1 LKRKRSTQVGT
12 KILFEIDSKQH
23 EGAKLNSQNESQKNI
38 IQRIVEGSLRLS
50 TSEEFEELIE
60 RFHDNADIHREY
72 ADFLA
77 QKKDTDAAHQTY
89 NKTADL
95 YIQANKALQAI
106 VAKIR
111 AWSIVK
117 PNHEQGRSFHAAIQ
131 KTTPGESP
139 LQSFFAEMSYPEFI
153 GIMLRMIRV
162 RFPSGQFVV
171 KYGDPAN
178 DIYFIVSGTI
188 EERTHV
194 SANKQGTSPS
204 TSIKFLSDNDIFGE
218 TFPLE
223 QFNVSKSDIKTLT
236 AVELVKIKKPILA
249 DILKKHT
256 GIEKLFK
263 NLYKGPSKNTRER
276 VWTSVRRSV
285 RHEIPIKINL
295 KIFLA
300 DDKTEL
306 DSVGYTRDMSL
317 GGACIELEEK
327 YWRTKQEQIVDSDAM
342 LHVYLPNVDETL
354 EIMGTVL
361 WVRKDTQAGKDLTLI
376 GIRFK
381 AMSDADR
388 DFLNEYC
395 FGSDGE
401 QNLIW
406 DLWETYVK

>member
-1 LKRKRSTQVGT
+1 MNSLNENRKNT
-12 KILFEIDSKQH
+12 
-23 EGAKLNSQNESQKNI
+23 

-50 TSEEFEELIE
+50 TAEEFEKLIAQ
-60 RFHDNADIHREY
+60 FGDNADIHREY
-72 ADFLA
+72 ADFLV
-77 QKKDTDAAHQTY
+77 QKKETDAAYRAY

-131 KTTPGESP
+131 KTSPGESP
-139 LQSFFAEMSYPEFI
+139 LQTFFAEMSYPEFI

-162 RFPSGQFVV
+162 RFPADQFVV
-171 KYGDPAN
+171 KYGDPGN
-178 DIYFIVSGTI
+178 DIYFIVSGTV

-194 SANKQGTSPS
+194 SANKRGTSPG

-218 TFPLE
+218 AFPLE
-223 QFNVSKSDIKTLT
+223 QFNVSKSDIKTVT
-236 AVELVKIKKPILA
+236 AVELVKIKKPILM
-249 DILKKHT
+249 DILKKHK
-256 GIEKLFK
+256 GIEKRLE
-263 NLYKGPSKNTRER
+263 NLYKGPPGGAKGRA
-276 VWTSVRRSV
+276 WTSVRRST

-300 DDKTEL
+300 HDNTEI
-306 DSVGYTRDMSL
+306 DSIGYTRDISL
-317 GGACIELEEK
+317 GGACIELGEK
-327 YWRTKQEQIVDSDAM
+327 HWAVTQETVVDSEAM
-342 LHVYLPNVDETL
+342 LHIYLPNVDETL

-361 WVRKDTQAGKDLTLI
+361 WVRKDTQGNKDLSLI
-376 GIRFK
+376 GIQFK
-381 AMSDADR
+381 ALSDADR

>member
-1 LKRKRSTQVGT
+1 
-12 KILFEIDSKQH
+12 
-23 EGAKLNSQNESQKNI
+23 LNSQNESRKNT

-50 TSEEFEELIE
+50 TTEEFEELIE
-60 RFHDNADIHREY
+60 QFEDNADIHREY
-72 ADFLA
+72 ADFLV
-77 QKKDTDAAHQTY
+77 QKKETTAAYQAY

-95 YIQANKALQAI
+95 FIQADKALQAI

-131 KTTPGESP
+131 KTAPGESP
-139 LQSFFAEMSYPEFI
+139 LQAFFAEMSYPEFI

-162 RFPSGQFVV
+162 RYPADQFVV
-171 KYGDPAN
+171 KYGDPGN

-188 EERTHV
+188 EERTHTAV
-194 SANKQGTSPS
+194 NKRGASPA

-218 TFPLE
+218 AFPLE
-223 QFNVSKSDIKTLT
+223 AFNVSKSDIKTLT
-236 AVELVKIKKPILA
+236 AVELVKIKKPILV
-249 DILKKHT
+249 DIFKKHK
-256 GIEKLFK
+256 GIEKLLK
-263 NLYKGPSKNTRER
+263 NLYKGPSGDTKGRA
-276 VWTSVRRSV
+276 WTSVRRSV
-285 RHEIPIKINL
+285 RHEIPIKVNL

-306 DSVGYTRDMSL
+306 DSVGYTRDISL
-317 GGACIELEEK
+317 GGTCIELEKK
-327 YWRTKQEQIVDSDAM
+327 YWGGKEEAVINSNAM
-342 LHVYLPNVDETL
+342 LHIYLPNVDETL

-361 WVRKDTQAGKDLTLI
+361 WVRKDPQVNKDLSLI
-376 GIRFK
+376 GIQFNTL
-381 AMSDADR
+381 SDADR

-401 QNLIW
+401 QNLLW

>member
-1 LKRKRSTQVGT
+1 M
-12 KILFEIDSKQH
+12 
-23 EGAKLNSQNESQKNI
+23 NSQNESRKNI

-50 TSEEFEELIE
+50 TTEEFEELIE
-60 RFHDNADIHREY
+60 QFEDNADIHREY
-72 ADFLA
+72 ADFLV
-77 QKKDTDAAHQTY
+77 QKKETTAAYQAY
-89 NKTADL
+89 NKTAEL
-95 YIQANKALQAI
+95 FIQADKALQAI

-131 KTTPGESP
+131 KTAPGESP
-139 LQSFFAEMSYPEFI
+139 LQTFFAEMSYPEFI

-162 RFPSGQFVV
+162 RYPADQFVV
-171 KYGDPAN
+171 KYGDPGN

-188 EERTHV
+188 EERTHL
-194 SANKQGTSPS
+194 SANKRGASPA

-218 TFPLE
+218 AFPLE

-249 DILKKHT
+249 DILNKHK
-256 GIEKLFK
+256 GIEKLLE
-263 NLYKGPSKNTRER
+263 NLYKGPSGDAKGRA
-276 VWTSVRRSV
+276 WTSVRRSV

-306 DSVGYTRDMSL
+306 DSVGYTRDISL
-317 GGACIELEEK
+317 GGACIEVDRK
-327 YWRTKQEQIVDSDAM
+327 YWGGKEKKVIDSDAM
-342 LHVYLPNVDETL
+342 LHIYLPNVDETL

-361 WVRKDTQAGKDLTLI
+361 WVRKDTQADKDLSLI
-376 GIRFK
+376 GIQFK
-381 AMSDADR
+381 TLSDADR

>member
-1 LKRKRSTQVGT
+1 
-12 KILFEIDSKQH
+12 
-23 EGAKLNSQNESQKNI
+23 LNSQNESQKNT

-50 TSEEFEELIE
+50 TAEEFEELIE
-60 RFHDNADIHREY
+60 QFDDNADIHREY
-72 ADFLA
+72 ADFLV
-77 QKKDTDAAHQTY
+77 QKKETDAAYQAY

-95 YIQANKALQAI
+95 FIQANKALQAI

-117 PNHEQGRSFHAAIQ
+117 PNHGQGRAFHAAIR
-131 KTTPGESP
+131 KTAPGESP
-139 LQSFFAEMSYPEFI
+139 LQKFFAEMSYPEFI

-162 RFPSGQFVV
+162 RYPADQFVV
-171 KYGDPAN
+171 KYGDPGN

-194 SANKQGTSPS
+194 AANKRGASPG

-218 TFPLE
+218 AFPLE

-249 DILKKHT
+249 DIFKKHK
-256 GIEKLFK
+256 GIEKLLK
-263 NLYKGPSKNTRER
+263 DLYKGPSGDAKGRA
-276 VWTSVRRSV
+276 WTSVRRSV
-285 RHEIPIKINL
+285 RHEIPIMINL
-295 KIFLA
+295 TIFLA
-300 DDKTEL
+300 DNKTEI
-306 DSVGYTRDMSL
+306 DSVGYTRDISL
-317 GGACIELEEK
+317 GGACIELEK
-327 YWRTKQEQIVDSDAM
+327 KHWSVKQETVIDSDVT
-342 LHVYLPNVDETL
+342 LHIYLPNVDETL

-361 WVRKDTQAGKDLTLI
+361 WVRKDKQVDKDLSLI
-376 GIRFK
+376 GIQFK
-381 AMSDADR
+381 TMSDADR

>member
-1 LKRKRSTQVGT
+1 MGQKSFLKL
-12 KILFEIDSKQH
+12 ILNNTW
-23 EGAKLNSQNESQKNI
+23 GAKLNSQNESRKNI

-50 TSEEFEELIE
+50 TAEEFEELIE
-60 RFHDNADIHREY
+60 QFHDNADIHREY

-77 QKKDTDAAHQTY
+77 QKKDTDAAYQTY

-117 PNHEQGRSFHAAIQ
+117 PNHEQGRSFHAAIR
-131 KTTPGESP
+131 KITPGESP
-139 LQSFFAEMSYPEFI
+139 LQTFFAEMSYPEFI

-162 RFPSGQFVV
+162 RFPSDQFVV
-171 KYGDPAN
+171 KYGDPGN

-194 SANKQGTSPS
+194 SANKQGTSPT

-218 TFPLE
+218 IFPLE

-249 DILKKHT
+249 DILKKHK
-256 GIEKLFK
+256 GIEKLFE
-263 NLYKGPSKNTRER
+263 NLYKGPSGNTKER

-295 KIFLA
+295 KIFMA

-306 DSVGYTRDMSL
+306 DSVGYTRDISL

-327 YWRTKQEQIVDSDAM
+327 YWSAKQEKVVDSDAM

-361 WVRKDTQAGKDLTLI
+361 WTRNDTRAGKEISLI
-376 GIRFK
+376 GIQFK
-381 AMSDADR
+381 TLSDADR

-401 QNLIW
+401 QNLLW

>member
-1 LKRKRSTQVGT
+1 M
-12 KILFEIDSKQH
+12 
-23 EGAKLNSQNESQKNI
+23 

-50 TSEEFEELIE
+50 TAEEFIKLIE
-60 RFHDNADIHREY
+60 QFEDNADIHREY

-77 QKKDTDAAHQTY
+77 QKKEIDAAY
-89 NKTADL
+89 RAYIKAADL
-95 YIQANKALQAI
+95 YLQANKALQAI

-117 PNHEQGRSFHAAIQ
+117 PNHEQGRSFHAAIR
-131 KTTPGESP
+131 KIAPGESA
-139 LQSFFAEMSYPEFI
+139 LQTFFAEMSYPEFI

-162 RFPSGQFVV
+162 RFPADQFIV
-171 KYGDPAN
+171 KYGDPGN

-194 SANKQGTSPS
+194 SAGKRGESPGTSV
-204 TSIKFLSDNDIFGE
+204 KFLSDNDIFGE
-218 TFPLE
+218 AFPLD

-236 AVELVKIKKPILA
+236 AVELVKIKKPILT

-256 GIEKLFK
+256 GIAKRLQ
-263 NLYKGPSKNTRER
+263 NLYKGPSGDSKER
-276 VWTSVRRSV
+276 AWTSVRRSV
-285 RHEIPIKINL
+285 RHEIPIKTNL
-295 KIFLA
+295 KLILA
-300 DDKTEL
+300 DGKTKL
-306 DSVGYTRDMSL
+306 DSTGFTRDMSL

-327 YWRTKQEQIVDSDAM
+327 YWGTKQDVVIDSDAI
-342 LHVYLPNVDETL
+342 LNIYLPNVNETL
-354 EIMGTVL
+354 EITGTVL
-361 WVRKDTQAGKDLTLI
+361 WVRKDTQDGKDLLLI

-381 AMSDADR
+381 RLSDADR
-388 DFLNEYC
+388 DFLNKYC

>member
-1 LKRKRSTQVGT
+1 MLNNTWGV
-12 KILFEIDSKQH
+12 
-23 EGAKLNSQNESQKNI
+23 KLNSQNESQKNT

-50 TSEEFEELIE
+50 TAEEFEELIE
-60 RFHDNADIHREY
+60 KFHDNADIHREY
-72 ADFLA
+72 ADFLV
-77 QKKDTDAAHQTY
+77 QKKDTAAAYQTY

-95 YIQANKALQAI
+95 FIQANKALQAI

-117 PNHEQGRSFHAAIQ
+117 PNHEQGRSFHAAIR
-131 KTTPGESP
+131 KTAPGESP
-139 LQSFFAEMSYPEFI
+139 LQAFFAEMSYPEFI

-162 RFPSGQFVV
+162 RFPADQFIV
-171 KYGDPAN
+171 KYGDPGN
-178 DIYFIVSGTI
+178 DIYFIVSGTV

-194 SANKQGTSPS
+194 SANKQGASPA
-204 TSIKFLSDNDIFGE
+204 TAIKFLSDNDIFGE
-218 TFPLE
+218 AFPLE

-249 DILKKHT
+249 DILKKHK
-256 GIEKLFK
+256 GIEKRFK
-263 NLYKGPSKNTRER
+263 NLYKGPSKNAKER

-295 KIFLA
+295 KIFMA
-300 DDKTEL
+300 DDETEL
-306 DSVGYTRDMSL
+306 DSVGYTRDISL

-327 YWRTKQEQIVDSDAM
+327 HWHAEQETVIDSDAM

-361 WVRKDTQAGKDLTLI
+361 WVRKDTQREKDLSLI
-376 GIRFK
+376 GIQFNTL
-381 AMSDADR
+381 SDADR

>member
-1 LKRKRSTQVGT
+1 M
-12 KILFEIDSKQH
+12 
-23 EGAKLNSQNESQKNI
+23 NNQNESQKNI
-38 IQRIVEGSLRLS
+38 IQKIVEGSLRLS
-50 TSEEFEELIE
+50 TAEEFEKLIE
-60 RFHDNADIHREY
+60 QFDDNADIHREY
-72 ADFLA
+72 ADFLV
-77 QKKDTDAAHQTY
+77 QKKETDTAYQVY
-89 NKTADL
+89 SKTADL

-117 PNHEQGRSFHAAIQ
+117 PNHEQGRSFHAAIR
-131 KTTPGESP
+131 KTALGESP
-139 LQSFFAEMSYPEFI
+139 LQAFFAEMSYPEFI

-162 RFPSGQFVV
+162 RFPADQFVI
-171 KYGDPAN
+171 KYGDPGN

-194 SANKQGTSPS
+194 SADKRGASPS
-204 TSIKFLSDNDIFGE
+204 SSVKFLSDNDIFGE
-218 TFPLE
+218 AFPLE

-236 AVELVKIKKPILA
+236 AVELVKIRKPILT
-249 DILKKHT
+249 DILKKHK
-256 GIEKLFK
+256 GIEKLLE
-263 NLYKGPSKNTRER
+263 NLYKGPSGDAKER
-276 VWTSVRRSV
+276 AWTSVRRSV

-306 DSVGYTRDMSL
+306 DSVGYTRDISL
-317 GGACIELEEK
+317 GGACIELENK
-327 YWRTKQEQIVDSDAM
+327 HWSVKQDAVVDLDTM
-342 LHVYLPNVDETL
+342 LHLYLPNVDETL

-361 WVRKDTQAGKDLTLI
+361 WVRKVKQGNKDLSLI
-376 GIRFK
+376 GIQFK
-381 AMSDADR
+381 TLSDADR
-388 DFLNEYC
+388 DFLDEYC

>member
-1 LKRKRSTQVGT
+1 M
-12 KILFEIDSKQH
+12 
-23 EGAKLNSQNESQKNI
+23 NSQNESLKNT

-50 TSEEFEELIE
+50 TTEEFEELIE
-60 RFHDNADIHREY
+60 QFHDNADIHREY
-72 ADFLA
+72 ADFLV
-77 QKKDTDAAHQTY
+77 QKKDIAAAYQTY

-95 YIQANKALQAI
+95 FIQVNKPLQAI

-117 PNHEQGRSFHAAIQ
+117 PSHEQGRSFHGAIRQ
-131 KTTPGESP
+131 TAPGESP
-139 LQSFFAEMSYPEFI
+139 LQTFFAEMSYPEFI

-162 RFPSGQFVV
+162 RFPADQFVI
-171 KYGDPAN
+171 KFGDPGN

-194 SANKQGTSPS
+194 SANKRGTSPT

-218 TFPLE
+218 AFPLE

-249 DILKKHT
+249 DIFKKHK
-256 GIEKLFK
+256 GIEKLFEK
-263 NLYKGPSKNTRER
+263 LYKGPSGNVKER
-276 VWTSVRRSV
+276 AWTSVRRSV
-285 RHEIPIKINL
+285 RHEIPIKVNL
-295 KIFLA
+295 KIFKA
-300 DDKTEL
+300 DDETEV

-317 GGACIELEEK
+317 GGACIELVET
-327 YWRTKQEQIVDSDAM
+327 YWGANQETMIDSEAM

-361 WVRKDTQAGKDLTLI
+361 WVGKDTRDDKDLSLI
-376 GIRFK
+376 GIQFK
-381 AMSDADR
+381 TLSDADR

>member
-1 LKRKRSTQVGT
+1 M
-12 KILFEIDSKQH
+12 
-23 EGAKLNSQNESQKNI
+23 NSQNESRKNI

-50 TSEEFEELIE
+50 TTEEFEELIE
-60 RFHDNADIHREY
+60 QFEDNADIHREY
-72 ADFLA
+72 AEFLV
-77 QKKDTDAAHQTY
+77 QKKETTAAYQAY
-89 NKTADL
+89 NKTAEL
-95 YIQANKALQAI
+95 FIQADKALQAI

-117 PNHEQGRSFHAAIQ
+117 PNHEQGRSFHAAIR
-131 KTTPGESP
+131 KTAPGESP
-139 LQSFFAEMSYPEFI
+139 LQTFFAEMSYPEFI

-162 RFPSGQFVV
+162 RYPADQFVV
-171 KYGDPAN
+171 KYGDPGN

-188 EERTHV
+188 EERTHL
-194 SANKQGTSPS
+194 SANKRGASPAA
-204 TSIKFLSDNDIFGE
+204 SIKFLSDNDIFGE
-218 TFPLE
+218 AFPLE

-249 DILKKHT
+249 DILNKHK
-256 GIEKLFK
+256 GIEKLLE
-263 NLYKGPSKNTRER
+263 NLYKGPSGDAKGRA
-276 VWTSVRRSV
+276 WTSVRRSI

-306 DSVGYTRDMSL
+306 DSVGYTRDISL
-317 GGACIELEEK
+317 GGACIEVDRKHWGGKEEK
-327 YWRTKQEQIVDSDAM
+327 VIDSDAM
-342 LHVYLPNVDETL
+342 LHIYLPNVDETL

-361 WVRKDTQAGKDLTLI
+361 WVRKDTQADKDLSLI
-376 GIRFK
+376 GIQFK
-381 AMSDADR
+381 TLSDADR

>member
-1 LKRKRSTQVGT
+1 M
-12 KILFEIDSKQH
+12 
-23 EGAKLNSQNESQKNI
+23 NSQNESRKNT

-50 TSEEFEELIE
+50 TAEEFEELIE
-60 RFHDNADIHREY
+60 QFEDNADIHREY
-72 ADFLA
+72 ADFLI
-77 QKKDTDAAHQTY
+77 QKKETTAAYQAY

-95 YIQANKALQAI
+95 FIQADKALQAI

-117 PNHEQGRSFHAAIQ
+117 PNHEQGRSFHAAIR

-139 LQSFFAEMSYPEFI
+139 LQAFFAEMSYPEFI

-162 RFPSGQFVV
+162 RYPADQFVV
-171 KYGDPAN
+171 KYGDPGN

-188 EERTHV
+188 EERTHIP
-194 SANKQGTSPS
+194 ANKRGASPA

-218 TFPLE
+218 AFPLE

-236 AVELVKIKKPILA
+236 AVELVKIKKPILV
-249 DILKKHT
+249 DIFKKHK
-256 GIEKLFK
+256 GIEKLLE
-263 NLYKGPSKNTRER
+263 NLYKGPSGDAKGRA
-276 VWTSVRRSV
+276 WTSVRRSV
-285 RHEIPIKINL
+285 RHEIPIKVNL
-295 KIFLA
+295 KIFLK

-306 DSVGYTRDMSL
+306 DSVGYTRDISL
-317 GGACIELEEK
+317 GGACIEFEK
-327 YWRTKQEQIVDSDAM
+327 KHWGGKKEAVIDSDAM
-342 LHVYLPNVDETL
+342 LHIYLPNVDETL

-361 WVRKDTQAGKDLTLI
+361 WVRKDTQADKDLSLMGIQFKTL
-376 GIRFK
+376 
-381 AMSDADR
+381 SDADR

-401 QNLIW
+401 QNLLW

>member
-1 LKRKRSTQVGT
+1 MTTRTFTGNTRIFWSRKKRPT
-12 KILFEIDSKQH
+12 
-23 EGAKLNSQNESQKNI
+23 
-38 IQRIVEGSLRLS
+38 
-50 TSEEFEELIE
+50 
-60 RFHDNADIHREY
+60 
-72 ADFLA
+72 
-77 QKKDTDAAHQTY
+77 AAYQAY

-95 YIQANKALQAI
+95 FIQANKALQAI

-117 PNHEQGRSFHAAIQ
+117 PNHEQGRSFHAAIR

-139 LQSFFAEMSYPEFI
+139 LQTFFAEMSYPEFI

-162 RFPSGQFVV
+162 RYPADQFVV
-171 KYGDPAN
+171 KYGDPGN

-188 EERTHV
+188 EERTHIA
-194 SANKQGTSPS
+194 ANKRGASPA

-218 TFPLE
+218 AFPLE

-249 DILKKHT
+249 DIFKKHK
-256 GIEKLFK
+256 GIEKLLE
-263 NLYKGPSKNTRER
+263 NLYKGPSGDAKGRA
-276 VWTSVRRSV
+276 WTSVRRSV
-285 RHEIPIKINL
+285 RHEIPIKVNL
-295 KIFLA
+295 KIFLT

-306 DSVGYTRDMSL
+306 DSVGYTRDISL
-317 GGACIELEEK
+317 GGACIEFEK
-327 YWRTKQEQIVDSDAM
+327 KHWGVKKETVIDSDAM
-342 LHVYLPNVDETL
+342 LHIYLPNVDETL

-361 WVRKDTQAGKDLTLI
+361 WIRKDTQADKDLSLMGIQFKTL
-376 GIRFK
+376 
-381 AMSDADR
+381 SDADR

-401 QNLIW
+401 QNLLW